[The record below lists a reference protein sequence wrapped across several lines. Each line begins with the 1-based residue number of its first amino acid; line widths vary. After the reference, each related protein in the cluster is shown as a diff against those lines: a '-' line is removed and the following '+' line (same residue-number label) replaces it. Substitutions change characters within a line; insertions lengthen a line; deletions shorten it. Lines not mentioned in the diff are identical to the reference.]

1 VVPTLI
7 RVLDTDAS
15 LLVLESSATNSV
27 TPDLLD
33 QACDLLL
40 QFTSEL
46 LNRVEQEHQ
55 KCPLAIREAVAM
67 IQKATLGKF
76 PSLKCIGTSVLF
88 LRYIGPCLIQPKV
101 FGLEVGRAISNDHL
115 KALVNISKLLQTTSN
130 GIVKNT
136 VTTYAAHDNKIKKF
150 VESKLEQMTQIGN
163 KIMNEQQIET
173 LKSLIDTDNALL
185 PAFAEQIKDEALTK
199 LYDGLMQNRPNIVRS
214 RSDSQWQT
222 ARGPSNGTI
231 VRSSTTMLSSKK
243 FSEKRLKNKAQDK
256 DIMLN
261 FLQTIGKALRRQS
274 SSLSKS
280 EGSLLD
286 TFKLGLDVL
295 LNMCEIQFET
305 AFKEEDLLVSP
316 SIIELAPLFSAMK
329 NSTNNTVQ
337 FSPLFSVTAPR
348 KIRFSKHVL
357 RLLLVVGVLTL
368 LNANSAASVFVSVQ
382 SSKERE
388 DSSDSTEDD
397 CEVRLSLQFTESRP
411 ANVDTDVFLGSS
423 PSKRLTEAHSACL
436 APLASLFDD
445 YHIESRFYEV
455 NGSVAL
461 SLVIP
466 TIDIR
471 SAMDVAEKKTLL
483 DQLMAKSPATWTST
497 DVFHY
502 LECHGLGA
510 YGSSFVSNSISGP
523 ELLRL
528 EADDLREIGVKKLG
542 PLKKILSLITSLAPN
557 KNSESEEERPAA
569 QIQTYPIKCFYE
581 EEIRVVKLSTD
592 LTLGQIQEKLRSLF
606 SENIRIKFKDSDDDL
621 VKLSETSFE
630 HYRETVQSALKTQQS
645 VPVYISEARSR
656 ASSSSSRSSKSLPHD
671 LLQCEDPTE
680 ALIVTTKQGS
690 VQYMNDVATELL
702 GLGSRRYD
710 RFVFSNYFS
719 HSFEQLQQMYTDFI
733 HENPALEYMVVQDSV
748 AAKTGFENVVL
759 NVSTV
764 ALPKSKIAHRF
775 SFKITKDAGHEHVST
790 LQQIREKITKEK
802 HPVVLFDG
810 SYKVQAFNKSATD
823 TFGYKLHE
831 IVGKDVGILFP
842 HTPLEE
848 IVRHTR
854 SMPRSVISQDKN
866 GGLLNL
872 SITTSSMV
880 DGNTKYYSVVFS
892 N

>member
-1 VVPTLI
+1 
-7 RVLDTDAS
+7 
-15 LLVLESSATNSV
+15 
-27 TPDLLD
+27 
-33 QACDLLL
+33 
-40 QFTSEL
+40 
-46 LNRVEQEHQ
+46 
-55 KCPLAIREAVAM
+55 
-67 IQKATLGKF
+67 
-76 PSLKCIGTSVLF
+76 
-88 LRYIGPCLIQPKV
+88 
-101 FGLEVGRAISNDHL
+101 
-115 KALVNISKLLQTTSN
+115 
-130 GIVKNT
+130 
-136 VTTYAAHDNKIKKF
+136 
-150 VESKLEQMTQIGN
+150 
-163 KIMNEQQIET
+163 
-173 LKSLIDTDNALL
+173 
-185 PAFAEQIKDEALTK
+185 
-199 LYDGLMQNRPNIVRS
+199 
-214 RSDSQWQT
+214 
-222 ARGPSNGTI
+222 
-231 VRSSTTMLSSKK
+231 
-243 FSEKRLKNKAQDK
+243 
-256 DIMLN
+256 
-261 FLQTIGKALRRQS
+261 
-274 SSLSKS
+274 
-280 EGSLLD
+280 
-286 TFKLGLDVL
+286 
-295 LNMCEIQFET
+295 
-305 AFKEEDLLVSP
+305 
-316 SIIELAPLFSAMK
+316 
-329 NSTNNTVQ
+329 
-337 FSPLFSVTAPR
+337 
-348 KIRFSKHVL
+348 
-357 RLLLVVGVLTL
+357 
-368 LNANSAASVFVSVQ
+368 
-382 SSKERE
+382 
-388 DSSDSTEDD
+388 
-397 CEVRLSLQFTESRP
+397 VRLSLQFTESRP

-569 QIQTYPIKCFYE
+569 QIQTCKSILPLLLWSHLILFLDPIKCFYE

-764 ALPKSKIAHRF
+764 ALPKSKIAYRF